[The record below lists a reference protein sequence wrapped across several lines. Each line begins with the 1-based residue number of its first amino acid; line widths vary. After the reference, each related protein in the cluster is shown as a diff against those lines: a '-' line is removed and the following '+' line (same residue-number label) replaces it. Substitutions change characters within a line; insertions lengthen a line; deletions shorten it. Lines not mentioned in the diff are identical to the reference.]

1 MDASDR
7 VDSLGPCQNQ
17 IDSDRCDKKSPP
29 MSAQKHSAK
38 TVEDCIPKVPQEYC
52 FADEKFLSD
61 SFSVDGFVR
70 RNSRKVDSLEK
81 IKENLNGYLRILKE
95 SMIILINEDYT
106 EFINLSANLISFD
119 KSINNIKTPVLK
131 FKNEIEIVR
140 KKIEEI
146 VVEIDSKNRRLRS
159 IRESKQN
166 LHRVLEL
173 IDYLE
178 RIEEKNESIEK
189 FSLVKDIDDDD
200 DDDDLIKTKQSKLY
214 PNLLEIS
221 ALITR
226 CKMNIEILGDDHF
239 VHNEFLLDLKSK
251 LMKADEIFE
260 KILRKETLYLL
271 RMDSTKSLNN
281 HRNDFAIILKE
292 IVNFFLLNNRR
303 EDLES
308 IIKTDIVDPFFEKL
322 IATIGTQIVDQ
333 NQLEQ
338 FFRNVWQFID
348 TKFFPLISVLEM
360 EEFRFD
366 LVTNTIWASFVEHF
380 ISIFSPLLNLTDAE
394 TFQRYYLI
402 TFQFVQEFQQ
412 RLNLSDC
419 DRERFETLTSF
430 LELKSKF
437 KLNVYFHM
445 KLKKISTHIETSFQQ
460 DRYRLL
466 PNSSTERYRLQITA
480 IVDQTLRHC
489 WTQPVQQSDASTL
502 LNRNKRF
509 HFGDLFIYAWKL
521 TLKIFSR
528 FGVCISQSNFEEA
541 DSFLRSSKS
550 IDQNNETISSE
561 MILIVLIAD
570 SQILVDEFVTFYK
583 STIYPLWLDYFNQ
596 ELSHRIKRVDLES
609 KQIDQNSLQ
618 QSFDETVETF
628 RESSSN
634 TLIRLIRSKI
644 FADCCSLMNQV
655 NDIPRLYRR
664 TNKEKPKE
672 ESQFIGKCIERLTRS
687 LKLFEKNQIFES
699 KKLWLNELIN
709 DLSLYYKQ
717 LTLEVLTSVQKTE
730 DSLRKLKKA
739 KSNYS
744 IGGNK
749 DSNTMSD
756 DNKIRLQIYL
766 DVQIFGEKVSDLNE
780 FIVFFQLNY
789 F

>member
-1 MDASDR
+1 
-7 VDSLGPCQNQ
+7 
-17 IDSDRCDKKSPP
+17 
-29 MSAQKHSAK
+29 
-38 TVEDCIPKVPQEYC
+38 
-52 FADEKFLSD
+52 
-61 SFSVDGFVR
+61 
-70 RNSRKVDSLEK
+70 
-81 IKENLNGYLRILKE
+81 
-95 SMIILINEDYT
+95 
-106 EFINLSANLISFD
+106 
-119 KSINNIKTPVLK
+119 
-131 FKNEIEIVR
+131 
-140 KKIEEI
+140 
-146 VVEIDSKNRRLRS
+146 
-159 IRESKQN
+159 
-166 LHRVLEL
+166 
-173 IDYLE
+173 
-178 RIEEKNESIEK
+178 
-189 FSLVKDIDDDD
+189 
-200 DDDDLIKTKQSKLY
+200 
-214 PNLLEIS
+214 
-221 ALITR
+221 
-226 CKMNIEILGDDHF
+226 
-239 VHNEFLLDLKSK
+239 
-251 LMKADEIFE
+251 
-260 KILRKETLYLL
+260 
-271 RMDSTKSLNN
+271 
-281 HRNDFAIILKE
+281 
-292 IVNFFLLNNRR
+292 
-303 EDLES
+303 
-308 IIKTDIVDPFFEKL
+308 
-322 IATIGTQIVDQ
+322 
-333 NQLEQ
+333 
-338 FFRNVWQFID
+338 
-348 TKFFPLISVLEM
+348 
-360 EEFRFD
+360 
-366 LVTNTIWASFVEHF
+366 
-380 ISIFSPLLNLTDAE
+380 
-394 TFQRYYLI
+394 
-402 TFQFVQEFQQ
+402 
-412 RLNLSDC
+412 
-419 DRERFETLTSF
+419 
-430 LELKSKF
+430 
-437 KLNVYFHM
+437 M

-766 DVQIFGEKVSDLNE
+766 DVQIFASKRVSNRTTNNQT
-780 FIVFFQLNY
+780 IS
-789 F
+789 

>member
-159 IRESKQN
+159 IRRFCGTF
-166 LHRVLEL
+166 H
-173 IDYLE
+173 
-178 RIEEKNESIEK
+178 
-189 FSLVKDIDDDD
+189 
-200 DDDDLIKTKQSKLY
+200 
-214 PNLLEIS
+214 
-221 ALITR
+221 
-226 CKMNIEILGDDHF
+226 
-239 VHNEFLLDLKSK
+239 LD
-251 LMKADEIFE
+251 
-260 KILRKETLYLL
+260 
-271 RMDSTKSLNN
+271 
-281 HRNDFAIILKE
+281 
-292 IVNFFLLNNRR
+292 
-303 EDLES
+303 
-308 IIKTDIVDPFFEKL
+308 
-322 IATIGTQIVDQ
+322 
-333 NQLEQ
+333 
-338 FFRNVWQFID
+338 
-348 TKFFPLISVLEM
+348 
-360 EEFRFD
+360 
-366 LVTNTIWASFVEHF
+366 
-380 ISIFSPLLNLTDAE
+380 FSPLLNLTDAE

-766 DVQIFGEKVSDLNE
+766 DVQIFGEKLQKELAIELQTIKPYLDLLQTVDSLKTYNK
-780 FIVFFQLNY
+780 FLLCKNSHQKDSKNKHHNL
-789 F
+789 

>member
-159 IRESKQN
+159 IREN
-166 LHRVLEL
+166 
-173 IDYLE
+173 
-178 RIEEKNESIEK
+178 
-189 FSLVKDIDDDD
+189 
-200 DDDDLIKTKQSKLY
+200 
-214 PNLLEIS
+214 
-221 ALITR
+221 
-226 CKMNIEILGDDHF
+226 
-239 VHNEFLLDLKSK
+239 LKSK

-766 DVQIFGEKVSDLNE
+766 DVQIFGEKLQKELAIELQTIKPYLDLLQT
-780 FIVFFQLNY
+780 VDSLKTLQ
-789 F
+789 